1 MTKKSRKKGN
11 SKDIPVD
18 MNGIYT
24 EDLDIVLNCFNNLFK
39 KYSKNSIIEKI
50 NNDDYLQSLNKSAL
64 KHLIDYIENK
74 NKDIFILRNKPVN
87 SNKKSKL
94 WSHITDYQYTL
105 IIASSVIEH

>member
-1 MTKKSRKKGN
+1 
-11 SKDIPVD
+11 
-18 MNGIYT
+18 MNGIYA

-64 KHLIDYIENK
+64 KHLIDYI
-74 NKDIFILRNKPVN
+74 LRNKPVN

-105 IIASSVIEH
+105 IIASSVMEH